1 MQFQQPFSIK
11 KNPFSIY
18 ATPTTEDVVGGL
30 EVVAITGTCVI
41 LDSAGNK
48 LEKGKF
54 IVLWK
59 QETGIWKMYRDIWNS
74 DASPLP
80 PPSVPV

>member
-1 MQFQQPFSIK
+1 M
-11 KNPFSIY
+11 
-18 ATPTTEDVVGGL
+18 
-30 EVVAITGTCVI
+30 

-59 QETGIWKMYRDIWNS
+59 QEKGIWKMYRDIWNS

-80 PPSVPV
+80 TPSAPVK